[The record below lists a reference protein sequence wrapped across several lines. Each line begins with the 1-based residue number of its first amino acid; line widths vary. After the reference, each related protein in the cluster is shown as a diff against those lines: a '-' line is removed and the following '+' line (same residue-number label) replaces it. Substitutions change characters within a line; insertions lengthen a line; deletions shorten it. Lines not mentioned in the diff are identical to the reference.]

1 MRQAFLII
9 AHNQWW
15 LVENLFRYLDS
26 EDVDIYLHV
35 NSLVEMP
42 DIEKMKRKLRFS
54 SLYIEDRK
62 EIIWGKYGLMDV
74 VYSFLEKASAKE
86 YDYYHIMSGQDV
98 PLKSMAQLKQFL
110 SANIYINDSKN
121 LMTNYI
127 NCHIP
132 NGREE
137 YFPVAQYNLFV
148 AQWRNKNP
156 LIRKLAKG
164 TALLFNYFQSLL
176 GINRFKNIDVILY
189 KGDAFFSF
197 SHEFV
202 LYAITKREWVKEHF
216 SKYSFAPEE
225 YIFQT
230 LMMNSKYKNTVL
242 KVNNNIHS
250 NLRHV
255 DFERGTPYVWRKTD
269 YSELLNTGDFFAR
282 KFDLAIDR
290 DIVVDLYNHVLTN
303 EAEIELYGG

>member
-9 AHNQWW
+9 AHNQWS
-15 LVENLFRYLDS
+15 LVENLLHYLDS
-26 EDVDIYLHV
+26 EDADIYLHV

-42 DIEKMKRKLRFS
+42 DTDKMTKMIHFS
-54 SLYIEDRK
+54 RLYIEDRK
-62 EIIWGKYGLMDV
+62 EIVWGKYGLMEE
-74 VYSFLEKASAKE
+74 VYSFLERASSVG

-98 PLKSMAQLKQFL
+98 PLKSMTQLKQFL
-110 SANIYINDSKN
+110 LENIYNNESQK

-132 NGREE
+132 NGRAE

-148 AQWRNKNP
+148 EQWRNKNP
-156 LIRKLAKG
+156 LIRKIAKG
-164 TALLFNYFQSLL
+164 SALVFNYCQSFL
-176 GINRFKNIDVILY
+176 GINRFKNVAETLY

-197 SHEFV
+197 SREFV
-202 LYAITKREWVKEHF
+202 LYAISKKNWVTEHF

-230 LMMNSKYKNTVL
+230 LIMNSEFKNTVL
-242 KVNNNIHS
+242 KADDNIHS

-255 DFERGTPYVWRKTD
+255 DFERGTPYIWRKCD
-269 YSELLNTGDFFAR
+269 YTELLNTGDFFAR
-282 KFDLAIDR
+282 KFDLTVDA
-290 DIVVDLYNHVLTN
+290 DIVIDLYNHVLDN
-303 EAEIELYGG
+303 KCRD